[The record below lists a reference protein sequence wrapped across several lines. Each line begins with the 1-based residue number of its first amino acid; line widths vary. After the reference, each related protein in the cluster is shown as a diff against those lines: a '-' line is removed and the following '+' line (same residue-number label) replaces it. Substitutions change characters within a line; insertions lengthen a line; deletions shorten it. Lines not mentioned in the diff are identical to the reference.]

1 MMDAPMPRTGWP
13 MCQKMTVTSEH
24 ANAGVA

>member
-1 MMDAPMPRTGWP
+1 MIEAPMPRTGWP
-13 MCQKMTVTSEH
+13 MYQKRTVTSEH